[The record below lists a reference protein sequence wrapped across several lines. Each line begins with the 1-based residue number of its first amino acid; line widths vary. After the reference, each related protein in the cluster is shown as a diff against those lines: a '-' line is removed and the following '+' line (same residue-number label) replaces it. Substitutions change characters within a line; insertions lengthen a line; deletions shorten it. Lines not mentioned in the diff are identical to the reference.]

1 MSVLWYPWILGYD
14 GCNTFNRNHWFSL
27 MKRKIKSS
35 SICVLSSCSS
45 PFLIYI
51 IWFFLFFSTVT
62 NTLASLT
69 FHNHLPNCVLRSR
82 SVDGLPPPWQLA
94 NNLFKQFLVHQTNW
108 RILSVD
114 VKNNTLL
121 EVCAFISIFQVKT
134 YQAKGSHRCKY
145 LT

>member
-1 MSVLWYPWILGYD
+1 MSVLWYPWILDYD

-27 MKRKIKSS
+27 MKRKINSS

-108 RILSVD
+108 MILSVD